1 MPVNFA
7 YYSGKSN
14 TGFRQTKNEDY
25 IAFHELGDDLL
36 FALIADGSGS
46 GEGAM
51 FQPASIVV
59 NKVGTIIKRIYNK
72 QKGLLLK
79 YPKFFLEETI
89 LEAND
94 ALIAFK
100 LGDEIRNMGF
110 ATTITCALIE
120 GNGRMTLAHVGNT
133 RLYVLRKG
141 KLIQLTKDHTLGQ
154 ELVEKKAIT
163 EAEYYVAAERLT
175 LTNGLGVSA
184 EPFVQVNQVQLRMN
198 DIVLMS
204 SDGLHYSIKDIGMI
218 DTLLA
223 SDTPDDATEALIQLA
238 IDQKNFSDN
247 ISVNV
252 IWFLGKPER
261 GDANG

>member
-1 MPVNFA
+1 MPINFA
-7 YYSGKSN
+7 FYSGKSN
-14 TGFRQTKNEDY
+14 TGYRQRKNEDY
-25 IAFHELGDDLL
+25 IAIYELGDDIL

-46 GEGAM
+46 GDEAM

-72 QKGLLLK
+72 KKDLLMK
-79 YPKFFLEETI
+79 FPKFFLEEAI

-120 GNGRMTLAHVGNT
+120 GSGRMTFAHVGNT

-141 KLIQLTKDHTLGQ
+141 KLLQLTKDHTIAQ
-154 ELVEKKAIT
+154 ELLDKKAIT
-163 EAEYYVAAERLT
+163 ESEYYVAAERLT
-175 LTNGLGVSA
+175 LTNGIGVTA
-184 EPFVQVNQVQLRMN
+184 EPFVHTSQVSLRKD
-198 DIVLMS
+198 DIVVMS
-204 SDGLHYSIKDIGMI
+204 SDGLHYSIKDIGVIEM
-218 DTLLA
+218 LRA
-223 SDTPDDATEALIQLA
+223 SDTPDDATEGLINLA
-238 IDQKNFSDN
+238 IEQKNFSDN

-252 IWFLGKPER
+252 IWFRGKQESEE
-261 GDANG
+261 G